1 MGLSL
6 SEYEVKEFE
15 HWELLPAPCQAII
28 AVECA
33 KESKA
38 AKIIS
43 QVSHKETMLR
53 FETEREVI
61 RLLGADCTV
70 PVGAYSEING
80 EKISLTVS
88 DGRGHFAQ
96 GEKEIEKRFE
106 LVKELTDKL

>member
-1 MGLSL
+1 M
-6 SEYEVKEFE
+6 
-15 HWELLPAPCQAII
+15 PAPCQAII

-38 AKIIS
+38 AEIIS
-43 QVSHKETMLR
+43 QASHKETMLR

-80 EKISLTVS
+80 KKISHCFQTAKGAFCS
-88 DGRGHFAQ
+88 G
-96 GEKEIEKRFE
+96 
-106 LVKELTDKL
+106 

>member
-15 HWELLPAPCQAII
+15 PWELLPAPCQAII

-38 AKIIS
+38 AEIIS

-80 EKISLTVS
+80 ERYLSLFQTA
-88 DGRGHFAQ
+88 RGILLRA
-96 GEKEIEKRFE
+96 KKR
-106 LVKELTDKL
+106 

>member
-15 HWELLPAPCQAII
+15 PWELLPAPCQAII

-38 AKIIS
+38 AEIIS

-80 EKISLTVS
+80 EKISLTVT

>member
-1 MGLSL
+1 
-6 SEYEVKEFE
+6 
-15 HWELLPAPCQAII
+15 
-28 AVECA
+28 
-33 KESKA
+33 
-38 AKIIS
+38 
-43 QVSHKETMLR
+43 MLR

-80 EKISLTVS
+80 EKDISLFQTA
-88 DGRGHFAQ
+88 RGHFAQ

>member
-15 HWELLPAPCQAII
+15 PWELLPAPCQAII

-38 AKIIS
+38 AEIIS

-80 EKISLTVS
+80 EKDISHCFRRQGAFCS
-88 DGRGHFAQ
+88 GR
-96 GEKEIEKRFE
+96 KRDR
-106 LVKELTDKL
+106 KKI

>member
-1 MGLSL
+1 MIRRPPRSTLFPYTRSSDL
-6 SEYEVKEFE
+6 
-15 HWELLPAPCQAII
+15 
-28 AVECA
+28 
-33 KESKA
+33 
-38 AKIIS
+38 
-43 QVSHKETMLR
+43 
-53 FETEREVI
+53 EVI

-88 DGRGHFAQ
+88 DGNGHFAQ